1 MSLKLR
7 IFRSMAYTLS
17 QLERLERAIASG
29 VLRVEHL
36 GEVTVY
42 QSLADMIK
50 LRDQIK
56 AELGV
61 ETPSTARGKAWK
73 PLSSSGL

>member
-1 MSLKLR
+1 
-7 IFRSMAYTLS
+7 MAYTQS

-50 LRDQIK
+50 LRDAIK

-61 ETPSTARGKAWK
+61 ETPTTARGRAWN
-73 PLSSSGL
+73 PMASSGL

>member
-1 MSLKLR
+1 
-7 IFRSMAYTLS
+7 MAYTLS

-61 ETPSTARGKAWK
+61 ETPATARGRAWF
-73 PLSSSGL
+73 PASSSGL